1 MTTGSQRLVQR
12 PSSVPYGRSIAMAVI
27 LLSQAA
33 IALYLGLPG
42 QMSVDSIIQLYEGK
56 TFHFISINPPLM
68 SMLLGAFDRLGNGP
82 IGFVLLS
89 QALLTASTWMVLTSA
104 KGPRGWQFVVAAL
117 FLLNPVILIY
127 VGIVWKDVLLA
138 HAVVFLYLLL
148 ARCRARELPLTVP
161 LAILVVVLLTL
172 IVGVRQQGVLFA
184 APAAIWAATLNR
196 RSLGAIMIAAIVF
209 LTTPI
214 AFDRLLTVYARS
226 ASGNEGVGDNAT
238 GFKILASYDLVG
250 ILANQGT
257 LSSGTPPP
265 VLSEL
270 RDQTPN
276 YSHYRVDTLPGPL
289 LSYWAMTNEDIAHLW
304 TESVSSSP
312 NAYLKHRSQHFMS
325 LLGIDDMHECY
336 PVFSGIA
343 GPVMHPAVDKDLVAV
358 LGLTAGPTH
367 ASEDVFRFGSHKANT
382 PLFMHLAYAAMLI
395 PLAVWLRKQR
405 EYILLTLAV
414 CSLLLLGSYFI
425 VGIACDFRYAYT
437 LTVAAS
443 LLAAYAILGSSGR
456 GIPKKR

>member
-196 RSLGAIMIAAIVF
+196 RSLGAIMIAA
-209 LTTPI
+209 
-214 AFDRLLTVYARS
+214 AAR
-226 ASGNEGVGDNAT
+226 
-238 GFKILASYDLVG
+238 
-250 ILANQGT
+250 
-257 LSSGTPPP
+257 
-265 VLSEL
+265 VLQ
-270 RDQTPN
+270 R
-276 YSHYRVDTLPGPL
+276 
-289 LSYWAMTNEDIAHLW
+289 
-304 TESVSSSP
+304 
-312 NAYLKHRSQHFMS
+312 RS
-325 LLGIDDMHECY
+325 
-336 PVFSGIA
+336 
-343 GPVMHPAVDKDLVAV
+343 
-358 LGLTAGPTH
+358 
-367 ASEDVFRFGSHKANT
+367 
-382 PLFMHLAYAAMLI
+382 
-395 PLAVWLRKQR
+395 
-405 EYILLTLAV
+405 
-414 CSLLLLGSYFI
+414 
-425 VGIACDFRYAYT
+425 
-437 LTVAAS
+437 
-443 LLAAYAILGSSGR
+443 
-456 GIPKKR
+456 